1 MLFILISLCIYLFF
15 CAKIKNIIP
24 SYFSIEKTN
33 VLKAILPFGIIVHHI
48 SFNFPQNILL
58 NDFHFTGPYIV
69 GIFFFISGYALEFQY
84 YKNKINLNG
93 LVKRIKKLLIPL
105 VLPSTLYLIL
115 IICIEKQTIV
125 EILKLN
131 FNNGQIFLP
140 HTWFITILIAMYIL
154 YYTSRHL
161 FKNNHTYLLFLS
173 FIFTLFFILIKK
185 TGNSHI
191 YSSNYA
197 FIIGIAFKQN
207 EKKIINWASKW
218 SFYLT
223 CLILLGSISI
233 CYLDNKPIFKGFTII
248 GVPLYAFAF
257 ILLTTRMPQTKS
269 NKIITFF
276 NGISYE
282 MYLFQSISILL
293 INNLHTTSTL
303 IYVIFI
309 LILNIILSFI
319 ANKATYKFL

>member
-15 CAKIKNIIP
+15 CSKITKFIP

-84 YKNKINLNG
+84 NKNKLNLHE
-93 LVKRIKKLLIPL
+93 LVRRIKKILIPL
-105 VLPSTLYLIL
+105 ILPSIIYLFL
-115 IICIEKQTIV
+115 ITFIEKQTIN
-125 EILKLN
+125 EILETN
-131 FNNGQIFLP
+131 FNNGQILLP

-154 YYTSRHL
+154 YYISRHL
-161 FKNNHTYLLFLS
+161 FTNNHTYLLFLL

-185 TGNSHI
+185 IGNSHI

-197 FIIGIAFKQN
+197 FIIGIAFKHN

-257 ILLTTRMPQTKS
+257 ILLTTRMPQTKP

-276 NGISYE
+276 NNISYE
-282 MYLFQSISILL
+282 MYLFQSVSILL

>member
-15 CAKIKNIIP
+15 CSKITNFIP
-24 SYFSIEKTN
+24 SYFSIGKTN

-48 SFNFPQNILL
+48 SFSFPQNILL

-84 YKNKINLNG
+84 NKNKINLNE
-93 LVKRIKKLLIPL
+93 LVRRIKKILIPL
-105 VLPSTLYLIL
+105 ILPSIIYLFL
-115 IICIEKQTIV
+115 ITCIEKQTIN
-125 EILKLN
+125 EILETN
-131 FNNGQIFLP
+131 FNNGQILLP
-140 HTWFITILIAMYIL
+140 HTWFITILFIIYIL
-154 YYTSRHL
+154 YYTTRHF
-161 FKNNHTYLLFLS
+161 FKNNHTYLLFLL

-185 TGNSHI
+185 IGNSHI

-257 ILLTTRMPQTKS
+257 ILLTTRMPQTKP

-276 NGISYE
+276 NNISYE
-282 MYLFQSISILL
+282 MYLFQSVSILL

>member
-15 CAKIKNIIP
+15 CSKITKFIP

-84 YKNKINLNG
+84 NKNKINLNE
-93 LVKRIKKLLIPL
+93 LVRRIKKILIPL
-105 VLPSTLYLIL
+105 ILPSIIYLFL
-115 IICIEKQTIV
+115 ITFIEKQTIN
-125 EILKLN
+125 EILETN
-131 FNNGQIFLP
+131 FNNGQILLP

-154 YYTSRHL
+154 YYISRHL
-161 FKNNHTYLLFLS
+161 FKNNHTYLLFLL

-185 TGNSHI
+185 IGNSHI

-223 CLILLGSISI
+223 CLILL
-233 CYLDNKPIFKGFTII
+233 
-248 GVPLYAFAF
+248 
-257 ILLTTRMPQTKS
+257 
-269 NKIITFF
+269 
-276 NGISYE
+276 
-282 MYLFQSISILL
+282 
-293 INNLHTTSTL
+293 
-303 IYVIFI
+303 
-309 LILNIILSFI
+309 
-319 ANKATYKFL
+319 

>member
-1 MLFILISLCIYLFF
+1 
-15 CAKIKNIIP
+15 
-24 SYFSIEKTN
+24 
-33 VLKAILPFGIIVHHI
+33 
-48 SFNFPQNILL
+48 
-58 NDFHFTGPYIV
+58 
-69 GIFFFISGYALEFQY
+69 
-84 YKNKINLNG
+84 
-93 LVKRIKKLLIPL
+93 
-105 VLPSTLYLIL
+105 
-115 IICIEKQTIV
+115 
-125 EILKLN
+125 
-131 FNNGQIFLP
+131 
-140 HTWFITILIAMYIL
+140 MYIL
-154 YYTSRHL
+154 YYISRHL
-161 FKNNHTYLLFLS
+161 FKNNHTYLLFLL

-185 TGNSHI
+185 IGNSHI

-257 ILLTTRMPQTKS
+257 ILLTTRMPQTKP

-276 NGISYE
+276 NNISYE
-282 MYLFQSISILL
+282 MYLFQSVSILL